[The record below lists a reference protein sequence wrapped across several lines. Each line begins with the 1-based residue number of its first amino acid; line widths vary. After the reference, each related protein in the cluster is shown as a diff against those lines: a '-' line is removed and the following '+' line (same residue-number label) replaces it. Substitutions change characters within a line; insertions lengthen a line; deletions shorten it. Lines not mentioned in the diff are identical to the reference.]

1 MRSNQAWYWLA
12 AGVLALGLN
21 GAYQDGQFAFVHR
34 LTDRASEMI
43 AHTSERGG
51 QFVAMAQLFFGQSAA
66 DADRAQAAI
75 QRVQS
80 KIVCE
85 RVANAQRQI
94 AMAHVREQMA
104 QAHLQQKMTLA
115 QMKMDKVRM
124 ITIDQANRF
133 RDCPGF
139 GHVVVN
145 MPNIPKVEISNLPH
159 IEMPDLSDLPDVPQ
173 PSSHDP
179 I

>member
-43 AHTSERGG
+43 ARTSERGQ
-51 QFVAMAQLFFGQSAA
+51 QFVAMAELMFGRGTA
-66 DADRAQAAI
+66 DVDRAQAAI
-75 QRVQS
+75 ERVQS
-80 KIVCE
+80 KVVCE
-85 RVANAQRQI
+85 RMAKAQRQI
-94 AMAHVREQMA
+94 AMARVREQIA
-104 QAHLQQKMTLA
+104 QAHLQQKMALA

-133 RDCPGF
+133 RDCPGL

-145 MPNIPKVEISNLPH
+145 MPNIPKVEISNLPG
-159 IEMPDLSDLPDVPQ
+159 IEMPGLSDLPDVPQ